1 MEKQDVPSAKDE
13 IKKLQEALKRK
24 SEDPGSADEFLAKET
39 RASRQEFNEANGIKP
54 FRNPDEQTADNFAAQ
69 TNRKKLKREQN

>member
-1 MEKQDVPSAKDE
+1 MEKQDMPNAKDE

-24 SEDPGSADEFLAKET
+24 SEDPGSADEFIAKET
-39 RASRQEFNEANGIKP
+39 RPSRQEFNEGNGNKP
-54 FRNPDEQTADNFAAQ
+54 VRNPDEQTADNFAVQ